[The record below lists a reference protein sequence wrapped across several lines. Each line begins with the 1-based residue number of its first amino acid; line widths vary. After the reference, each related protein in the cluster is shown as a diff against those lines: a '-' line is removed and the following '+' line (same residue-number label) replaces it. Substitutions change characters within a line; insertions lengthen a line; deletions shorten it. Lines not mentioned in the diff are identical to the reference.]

1 MENQACKFIF
11 IHAKDERCCRS
22 CQQEYKKDY
31 VNDGSHIQGLARNTS
46 FFSCLLHHNKN
57 VYNNYTLF
65 VGL

>member
-31 VNDGSHIQGLARNTS
+31 AKDGSHIQGLA
-46 FFSCLLHHNKN
+46 
-57 VYNNYTLF
+57 
-65 VGL
+65 